1 MSRPG
6 VLAGRVEGRV
16 AELRAEFDSAF
27 ARRPAA
33 EGGEL
38 TDVLALRVGD
48 DAGALRLSDLAEVL
62 AHPVLTP
69 VPTSVPALIGLAA
82 GRGYPIG
89 VFDLGLLLG
98 HRPVEPRWLVRAA
111 AAPVGL
117 VFEHF
122 DGYQRISLD
131 SAGSPPLISMSV
143 LIDAITRL
151 APRRTNPQEIES

>member
-6 VLAGRVEGRV
+6 ALAGPVEDRV

-27 ARRPAA
+27 TRRLAP

-38 TDVLALRVGD
+38 TDVLTLRIGD
-48 DAGALRLSDLAEVL
+48 DSGVLRLSDLAEVI

-98 HRPVEPRWLVRAA
+98 RGPVEPRWLVRAA

-122 DGYQRISLD
+122 DGYHRISLD
-131 SAGSPPLISMSV
+131 SAESPPLISMST

-151 APRRTNPQEIES
+151 APCRTNPQEIES